1 MDKQNII
8 VAFLR
13 VKKYFHEGSRLYQ
26 IILNM
31 LNNRRSLKKT
41 IFDCSVEADN
51 IMEILQDAIDVFIDE
66 SDSDEESS
74 ESDNEESSE
83 YSDSDNEDYSKK
95 FTYQITE
102 DDLERLEQSGLFDMF
117 QQYSRIGYGQQ
128 FLDRLRETYEKE
140 FVTSIE
146 KDSSFG
152 EHKINM
158 IRTIVGED
166 LKSIIENDIKK
177 SEEDYKIL
185 KHDIDAIT
193 AIIESCKNKQL

>member
-1 MDKQNII
+1 MND
-8 VAFLR
+8 
-13 VKKYFHEGSRLYQ
+13 S
-26 IILNM
+26 
-31 LNNRRSLKKT
+31 
-41 IFDCSVEADN
+41 
-51 IMEILQDAIDVFIDE
+51 E
-66 SDSDEESS
+66 SDNEESS

-146 KDSSFG
+146 KDFADLREKNSFG
-152 EHKINM
+152 ERKINM

-177 SEEDYKIL
+177 SKEDYEIL

>member
-1 MDKQNII
+1 
-8 VAFLR
+8 
-13 VKKYFHEGSRLYQ
+13 
-26 IILNM
+26 
-31 LNNRRSLKKT
+31 
-41 IFDCSVEADN
+41 
-51 IMEILQDAIDVFIDE
+51 
-66 SDSDEESS
+66 
-74 ESDNEESSE
+74 
-83 YSDSDNEDYSKK
+83 
-95 FTYQITE
+95 
-102 DDLERLEQSGLFDMF
+102 RLEQSGLFDQF
-117 QQYSRIGYGQQ
+117 QQYSKNGYGQQ
-128 FLDRLRETYEKE
+128 FFDRLRETYEKE